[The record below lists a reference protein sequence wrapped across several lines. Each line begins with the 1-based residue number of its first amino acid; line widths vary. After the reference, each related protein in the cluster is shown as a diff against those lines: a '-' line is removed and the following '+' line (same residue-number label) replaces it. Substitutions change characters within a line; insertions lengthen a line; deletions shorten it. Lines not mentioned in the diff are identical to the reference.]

1 MKKVFISMVLMVILI
16 VTGCTSSKETQEK
29 QEETTIVYCSD
40 CGKKSKEVAKFCSGC
55 GVEAKW
61 IAEKPEEEKEM
72 DKKESNKNKTAKED
86 VDSSDGD
93 WVAPS
98 NCLRCNDPNVA
109 YDDPGIYCQKCL
121 DIWRSGENITCENG
135 FEEECYG
142 CSRCSDLDDF
152 TVEQAISI
160 AEDYYSIKNHPN
172 DFISADSSP
181 KYDSRG
187 MYYLMWAKSKEMI
200 EQGGNGIVFSFKLY
214 EDGTIVEN

>member
-1 MKKVFISMVLMVILI
+1 MKKVFISMVLMVILMI
-16 VTGCTSSKETQEK
+16 TGCTSSKETQEK
-29 QEETTIVYCSD
+29 QDETTIVYCSD

-121 DIWRSGENITCENG
+121 DIWKSGENITCENG

-142 CSRCSDLDDF
+142 CEICSP
-152 TVEQAISI
+152 
-160 AEDYYSIKNHPN
+160 EDY
-172 DFISADSSP
+172 DISESTDVRNNNYKDAPTTCTLCDSNNIHLERLGYFC
-181 KYDSRG
+181 YDC
-187 MYYLMWAKSKEMI
+187 
-200 EQGGNGIVFSFKLY
+200 GGFYN
-214 EDGTIVEN
+214 EDTKKFGDMFE